1 MRGEQT
7 LLSPFLREALDLL
20 SDPADSRAPLF
31 FLCQHGH
38 HGLSKQVC
46 VLPVAHHFLEN
57 RRERVW
63 GVTTAAM
70 ANAEKRVRWGQL
82 SCTKEL
88 PLEEPSDLDIL

>member
-1 MRGEQT
+1 MGDEQT
-7 LLSPFLREALDLL
+7 LLSPFLRKALDLL

-31 FLCQHGH
+31 FLRQHGH

-57 RRERVW
+57 RKERVW

-70 ANAEKRVRWGQL
+70 ANAEKSQMGTVVLHEGV
-82 SCTKEL
+82 
-88 PLEEPSDLDIL
+88 ILGGAF